1 MTLCFSVRNSGATC
15 VVKWY
20 CNVTTFWLTVQ
31 YLPIGICFSMGLF
44 VGKRVCGDLRK
55 VGASAMRGWCEPI
68 LVVGLT
74 YIGPTT
80 KLYRSR

>member
-31 YLPIGICFSMGLF
+31 YLSIGICFSMGAF
-44 VGKRVCGDLRK
+44 HGKRVCGDPPK
-55 VGASAMRGWCEPI
+55 AGGIYMRG
-68 LVVGLT
+68 VV
-74 YIGPTT
+74 
-80 KLYRSR
+80 